1 MTRKDWEKIEQVLK
15 ELAPVKTKAVPDLPS
30 PEAMRRRIG
39 IVIAERFRLTNEA
52 YVAFM
57 KAARIGEN
65 T

>member
-1 MTRKDWEKIEQVLK
+1 MTRKDWEKIEAIFR
-15 ELAPVKTKAVPDLPS
+15 ELAPVKNKAVPDLPS
-30 PEAMRRRIG
+30 PEAMRRWIG
-39 IVIAERFRLTNEA
+39 IAIAERFRLTNEA